1 MSLTR
6 RHFVYSASA
15 AGLIAGSKPPA
26 APVYEETDVLIAGA
40 GIAGLFAARLLESVG
55 ARVIV
60 LEAAAQVGG
69 RMKTLDHL
77 PGQPE
82 AGGQTLSSMY
92 ARALSEAST
101 LGLKTFVRKAIIPGN
116 TIAIGGNVLTQ
127 EAWAA
132 SPANPMQ
139 GRYRAMS
146 PGRLYGS
153 ILDSLNPIPSLQDWP
168 NPDFTRLDTQSIA
181 ALMRAQGHSQQQ
193 ITLMQHWFDGHSME
207 EMSGLHALRKR
218 MVARFGERPVP
229 LRIVGG
235 SQRLPE
241 AMAESLNSRVRLNT
255 PIRAMEPTPQGVEMR
270 DAQGNRYRGRFG
282 LCALPLPA
290 LRTIDLPDGAP
301 EGLRMAM
308 DKLPYNTIN
317 LVILEVQTP
326 FWEADGLPPALY
338 SDTFIQRVTAAR
350 GQGGGLP
357 TLCCWLRNSSAQ
369 ASSGMDDAA
378 LGKSVLDDLARLR
391 PASKGAVRVAHI
403 QRWDKDAYSGGAY
416 HYFAPGQI
424 TQFYQSMRQPW
435 GRLRFIGEHMAD
447 MMQGMEGACES
458 AEREALAILEEL

>member
-1 MSLTR
+1 MNLSR
-6 RHFVYSASA
+6 RHFLYSASA
-15 AGLIAGSKPPA
+15 AGLIAASKPPS
-26 APVYEETDVLIAGA
+26 APAYEETDVLIAGA

-60 LEAAAQVGG
+60 LEAGAQVGG
-69 RMKTLDHL
+69 RMKTLDQL

-92 ARALSEAST
+92 ARALSEASA
-101 LGLKTFVRKAIIPGN
+101 LGLETFVRKAIIPGN
-116 TIAIGGNVLTQ
+116 TIAIGGEVLT
-127 EAWAA
+127 EDAWAS

-153 ILDSLNPIPSLQDWP
+153 ILDTLNPIPSLQDWP
-168 NPDFTRLDTQSIA
+168 NQDYANLDSQSIA
-181 ALMRAQGHSQQQ
+181 ALMRTHGHNQQQ
-193 ITLMQHWFDGHSME
+193 ITLMQHWFDGHSMDG
-207 EMSGLHALRKR
+207 MSGLHALRKR
-218 MVARFGERPVP
+218 MVARFGERPIP

-241 AMAESLNSRVRLNT
+241 AMANSLANPVRLNT
-255 PIRAMEPTPQGVEMR
+255 PVRAIEPTPQGVEMR
-270 DAQGNRYRGRFG
+270 DAQGKRYKGRFG

-290 LRTIDLPDGAP
+290 LRAIDMPTGAP

-317 LVILEVQTP
+317 LVILEVKKP

-350 GQGGGLP
+350 GQSGGLP
-357 TLCCWLRNSSAQ
+357 TLCCWLRNSSAAKA
-369 ASSGMDDAA
+369 ASMDDAA
-378 LGKSVLDDLARLR
+378 LGAAVLEDLARLR

-403 QRWDKDAYSGGAY
+403 QRWDEKAYSGGAY

-424 TQFYQSMRQPW
+424 TQFYSAMRQPW